1 MSLKPTVLQLY
12 HKHSS
17 GMHKQSLNK
26 SPEYNSWKGMCVHMS
41 RSATCTSVYFV
52 KEARRFS
59 EESFLIR
66 GKTARMCR
74 KMLSLPFKM
83 CIECAVYVINNS
95 IVHEGFSIFTLQYC
109 YWAYMTFDPHSGS
122 GTTLVPSC
130 SRPPSLSVSSV
141 HSMTSVMW
149 TLTSLWRGLTW
160 TNCGPH
166 LYCESIPT
174 GCTVELL

>member
-1 MSLKPTVLQLY
+1 MSPALSESSALQRVKLGDALEIRDGIIFDFY
-12 HKHSS
+12 LGLPHVYSYESFCYMYFSS
-17 GMHKQSLNK
+17 
-26 SPEYNSWKGMCVHMS
+26 
-41 RSATCTSVYFV
+41 
-52 KEARRFS
+52 RRFS

-66 GKTARMCR
+66 GKTACMCR
-74 KMLSLPFKM
+74 KMFSLLFKM
-83 CIECAVYVINNS
+83 CIKFAVYVINNS
-95 IVHEGFSIFTLQYC
+95 IVNEGLSIFTPQYC

-149 TLTSLWRGLTW
+149 TLTSQWRGLTW